1 MAKTLDGPPTADNDR
16 RNLTPNGRPV
26 MAGIQVRPEDVE
38 PAKGL
43 HRIAKLFRILSGLL
57 VLLMAMQVTFGL
69 TGTVPISLGVLF
81 AEAIRLLI
89 FAGVLWGAGD
99 LADLYVKSHH
109 ETRATRIL
117 LARLT
122 YRLAPRDEAAEDEP
136 ERGPGDGA
144 NRH

>member
-1 MAKTLDGPPTADNDR
+1 MAKTLDEPATEDDR
-16 RNLTPNGRPV
+16 RTAGRTGRPV
-26 MAGIQVRPEDVE
+26 MAGVQVRPEDIE

-43 HRIAKLFRILSGLL
+43 HWIAILFRVMSGLL
-57 VLLMAMQVTFGL
+57 LLLAAMQVTFGL
-69 TGTVPISLGVLF
+69 TGTVAISYGVLA
-81 AEAIRLLI
+81 AEAIRLVI

-122 YRLAPRDEAAEDEP
+122 YRLAPPRDDTAENGT
-136 ERGPGDGA
+136 ERGPGDGG

>member
-1 MAKTLDGPPTADNDR
+1 MAKTLDEPATEDDR
-16 RNLTPNGRPV
+16 RTPGRSGRPI
-26 MAGIQVRPEDVE
+26 MAGVQVRPEDIE

-43 HRIAKLFRILSGLL
+43 HWIAILFRVMSGML
-57 VLLMAMQVTFGL
+57 VLLTAMQVTFGL
-69 TGTVPISLGVLF
+69 TGTVPISYGVLF

-89 FAGVLWGAGD
+89 FAGILWGAGD

-122 YRLAPRDEAAEDEP
+122 HRLAPPRDEMAEDGT
-136 ERGPGDGA
+136 RGPGDEGD
-144 NRH
+144 RH

>member
-1 MAKTLDGPPTADNDR
+1 MAKTSDEPATESDR
-16 RNLTPNGRPV
+16 RTLARGDRPV
-26 MAGIQVRPEDVE
+26 MAGVQVRPEDIE
-38 PAKGL
+38 PATGL
-43 HRIAKLFRILSGLL
+43 HWIAVLFRVMSGLL
-57 VLLMAMQVTFGL
+57 VLLMVLQVTFGL
-69 TGTVPISLGVLF
+69 TGTVPLSYGVLF

-122 YRLAPRDEAAEDEP
+122 YRLAPPPEAVADDDP
-136 ERGPGDGA
+136 DRGPGDGA

>member
-1 MAKTLDGPPTADNDR
+1 MADTTQDGDTDR
-16 RNLTPNGRPV
+16 RSLGRTGRPV
-26 MAGIQVRPEDVE
+26 MAGIEVRPEDIE

-43 HRIAKLFRILSGLL
+43 HWVAALFRILSGML
-57 VLLMAMQVTFGL
+57 VLLMVMQVTFGI
-69 TGTVPISLGVLF
+69 TGTVPISYGVLF

-122 YRLAPRDEAAEDEP
+122 YRLAPPRDEVEEEP
-136 ERGPGDGA
+136 ERGPGDAG